1 MMGPHTD
8 GEDAGEMTEQPTTL
22 PALRLPWKRSMTGR
36 DPDEAPRASTPL
48 ELLFDL
54 CFVVA
59 IAQAAVQLAHG
70 IEEDHIGPAV
80 LGFAMIFFAI
90 WWAWMNF
97 TWFASAYDTDDVPY
111 RVLTLA
117 QMAGALVL
125 AAGVEPAMTKFD
137 FTVGTIGYAI
147 MRVPMILQW
156 LRAAR
161 EHPAGRACALRY
173 AGALTIVQAL
183 WLLRL
188 LLPAPWGYVGFA
200 VLVIAEI
207 AVPVWAES
215 GGRATRWHP
224 EHIAER
230 YGLLT
235 LIVLGECILGT
246 TVAIRGGLDSAG
258 LTLDLLLLVIGGLLL
273 VFGLWW
279 VYFVGGDEHGL
290 TSMRIALTWGYG
302 HYFVFAAIAAL
313 GAGLEVAVVYSQHL
327 AHVSGVVSGLAVAV
341 PVAVFLVVIS
351 QLRRLSW
358 PAGAENHLMIA
369 VLVVL
374 IVGAGVLAGVLGIG
388 LSVLLQG
395 VVLLAGLTGWLVIA
409 SRRAKAVAVS
419 E

>member
-1 MMGPHTD
+1 M
-8 GEDAGEMTEQPTTL
+8 
-22 PALRLPWKRSMTGR
+22 SGR
-36 DPDEAPRASTPL
+36 DPQEQSRASTPL

-70 IEEDHIGPAV
+70 IEEDHTGPA
-80 LGFAMIFFAI
+80 LLSFAMIFFAI

-111 RVLTLA
+111 RVLTLV

-125 AAGVEPAMTKFD
+125 AAGVEAATTRVD
-137 FTVGTIGYAI
+137 FTAVTIGYAI
-147 MRVPMILQW
+147 MRVPMVLQW

-161 EHPAGRACALRY
+161 EHPDGRACALRY
-173 AGALTIVQAL
+173 AGALAVVQAL

-188 LLPAPWGYVGFA
+188 LLPAPWGLIGFP
-200 VLVIAEI
+200 VLVLAEL

-246 TVAIRGGLDSAG
+246 TVAIRGSLDAAG
-258 LTLDLLLLVIGGLLL
+258 LTLDLLMLIVGGLLL

-279 VYFVGGDEHGL
+279 TYFVGGDEHGL
-290 TSMRIALTWGYG
+290 TSMRVALIWGYG
-302 HYFVFAAIAAL
+302 HYLVFASIAAL
-313 GAGLEVAVVYSQHL
+313 GAGLEVAVLVSEHV
-327 AHVSGVVSGLAVAV
+327 AHVSAIVSGLAVAA
-341 PVAVFLVVIS
+341 PVAVFLIVIS

-358 PAGAENHLMIA
+358 PAGAENNLVVA

-374 IVGAGVLAGVLGIG
+374 IVGAGALAGVLGIG

-395 VVLLAGLTGWLVIA
+395 VALMSGLTVWLVLA
-409 SRRAKAVAVS
+409 ARRAKAVRAPG
-419 E
+419 

>member
-1 MMGPHTD
+1 MSEEHG
-8 GEDAGEMTEQPTTL
+8 TL
-22 PALRLPWKRSMTGR
+22 PAFRRPWKQRMGGR
-36 DPDEAPRASTPL
+36 DPGEPGRAATPL

-59 IAQAAVQLAHG
+59 VAQSSAQLAHG
-70 IEEDHIGPAV
+70 IEEDHLGPAL
-80 LGFAMIFFAI
+80 LGYALVFFAI

-111 RVLTLA
+111 RLLTLL

-125 AAGVEPAMTKFD
+125 AAGVPAAINDYQFL
-137 FTVGTIGYAI
+137 VPTIGYAI
-147 MRVPMILQW
+147 MRVAMVAQW

-173 AGALTIVQAL
+173 AGAITAVQVL

-188 LLPAPWGYVGFA
+188 LLPPTLG
-200 VLVIAEI
+200 LVAFLLLVVAEI
-207 AVPVWAES
+207 AIPPYAEAR
-215 GGRATRWHP
+215 GRATAWHP

-246 TVAIRGGLDSAG
+246 TVAIQQGFTESGFS
-258 LTLDLLLLVIGGLLL
+258 LDLVLLALGGLLI

-279 VYFVGGDEHGL
+279 TYFLGGDEHGL

-302 HYFVFAAIAAL
+302 HYFVFGAIGAL
-313 GAGLEVAVVYSQHL
+313 AAGLEVGVVVAAHD
-327 AHVSGVVSGLAVAV
+327 AHVPTVVSGLAVGV
-341 PVAVFLVVIS
+341 PVALFLVVIS

-358 PAGAENHLMIA
+358 PAGTENHVMIA
-369 VLVVL
+369 VLAVL
-374 IVGAGVLAGVLGIG
+374 IIGLGALAGVLGIG
-388 LSVLLQG
+388 LAVLLMG
-395 VVLLAGLTGWLVIA
+395 VVLGAGLAIWVAMTT
-409 SRRAKAVAVS
+409 RRARKVT
-419 E
+419 